1 MNIDIMSHMGSGV
14 GWMGGGVM
22 LLLWI
27 ALLASACQLV
37 IRAAS
42 SARLVPVRVDRARD
56 LLAERYARGE
66 ISTEEYLDRL
76 TYPRSR

>member
-1 MNIDIMSHMGSGV
+1 MNMDLMPH
-14 GWMGGGVM
+14 MGGGVGWLGGGVV
-22 LLLWI
+22 LLLWV
-27 ALLASACQLV
+27 ALLASACWLV

-42 SARLVPVRVDRARD
+42 PARLVPVRVDRARD

-76 TYPRSR
+76 THLPSR

>member
-1 MNIDIMSHMGSGV
+1 MNMGIMSHMGSGV

-22 LLLWI
+22 LLLWA
-27 ALLASACQLV
+27 ALIASACWLV

-42 SARLVPVRVDRARD
+42 PARLVPVRVDRARD

-76 TYPRSR
+76 TYLTSR

>member
-1 MNIDIMSHMGSGV
+1 MNNDMLTHMGSGI
-14 GWMGGGVM
+14 GWMGGGVV

-27 ALLASACQLV
+27 ALLASACWLV

-42 SARLVPVRVDRARD
+42 PTRLVPVRVDRARD

-66 ISTEEYLDRL
+66 ISTEEYLARL
-76 TYPRSR
+76 THLTSR